1 MVNDASGRVVARRE
15 NFAINGSRALGMI
28 LVPPFNHR
36 AFVRATSLWN
46 EEILHSAGL
55 KVNIRGTRKRARAG
69 RNREDEEGRLS
80 TVGTISH
87 FIVVIEDH
95 N

>member
-1 MVNDASGRVVARRE
+1 MARRK

-28 LVPPFNHR
+28 LVPPFNHS
-36 AFVRATSLWN
+36 AFVRAASLWN

-55 KVNIRGTRKRARAG
+55 EGEYSWNAQESACREKQ
-69 RNREDEEGRLS
+69 EDEEGRLS